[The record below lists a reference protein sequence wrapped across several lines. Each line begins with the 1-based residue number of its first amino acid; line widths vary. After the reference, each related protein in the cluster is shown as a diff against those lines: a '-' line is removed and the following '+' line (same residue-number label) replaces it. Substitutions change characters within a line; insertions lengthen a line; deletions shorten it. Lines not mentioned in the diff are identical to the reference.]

1 VLLDQP
7 LWSMPDATTAPT
19 PGPIDRLDALT
30 IWPYPRRVLTV
41 VGAAYFFAFS
51 DVVNIGFALPVLEKQ
66 FGVSSGYAASA
77 ITAGLV
83 GYVIG
88 AIGDAAIGDR
98 YGRRIGLTISILA
111 FSLGTTVAALA
122 PVFELVIVGR
132 FIAGMGIGAEIASAA
147 AYLAGIAPSRLRGR
161 AGTLAV
167 TWGFAGLAATPFLA
181 LALVPHLEIGWR
193 LLFMISVVGGLATLP
208 FRRHLPESPRWLMQ
222 RGNREDA
229 DRLVTAAETY
239 AQSRG
244 DSGTPMPPAPQVN
257 SMPFRSAVVLFLG
270 IWFIYYIGNYAW
282 LTLTPTLLTKEGFS
296 LTSSIGFLS
305 ITGIGL
311 VVGAAASTRL
321 AERWPR
327 KATAASAL
335 VVFALSLGAIGLAP
349 VAAVIMTLG
358 FVVSM
363 TIGMVVPIMYVLT
376 AEHFNS
382 DRRARGVALSDGLG
396 HLGGAICPVVILP
409 MAGIGFAWAMAAMA
423 ITGLLAA
430 VLLRFTRNLTGQSIA

>member
-1 VLLDQP
+1 
-7 LWSMPDATTAPT
+7 MPETEEAASAD
-19 PGPIDRLDALT
+19 PIDRLDALT
-30 IWPYPRRVLTV
+30 IWPYPRRVLAV

-66 FGVSSGYAASA
+66 FGVSSGAAANA

-88 AIGDAAIGDR
+88 ALGDAAIGDR
-98 YGRRIGLTISILA
+98 YGRRIGLTISIIA
-111 FSLGTTVAALA
+111 FSIGTTIAALA
-122 PVFELVIVGR
+122 PTFDIVIVGR
-132 FIAGMGIGAEIASAA
+132 LIAGMGIGAEIASAA

-161 AGTLAV
+161 AGTFAV

-193 LLFMISVVGGLATLP
+193 LLFMISVVGGVATLP
-208 FRRHLPESPRWLMQ
+208 FRRHLPESPRWLMR
-222 RGNREDA
+222 RGDRDAA
-229 DRLVTAAETY
+229 DRLVAAAEDR
-239 AQSRG
+239 ARSQG
-244 DSGTPMPPAPQVN
+244 DTGSPMPSVASAV
-257 SMPFRSAVVLFLG
+257 SLSFRSAVALFLG
-270 IWFIYYIGNYAW
+270 IWFVYYVGNYAW

-321 AERWPR
+321 AERWARKHTVIATLVIFALALIGIGSAPR
-327 KATAASAL
+327 AL
-335 VVFALSLGAIGLAP
+335 V
-349 VAAVIMTLG
+349 IMVLG
-358 FVVSM
+358 FIVSM
-363 TIGMVVPIMYVLT
+363 TIGMVVPLMYVLT
-376 AEHFNS
+376 AEHFSS

-396 HLGGAICPVVILP
+396 HLGGAVCPLLILP
-409 MAGIGFAWAMAAMA
+409 LAGIGFVWAMTAMA

-430 VLLRFTRNLTGQSIA
+430 FLVHFARDLTGRAIT

>member
-1 VLLDQP
+1 
-7 LWSMPDATTAPT
+7 MPDATAAPSSS
-19 PGPIDRLDALT
+19 PIDRLDALT
-30 IWPYPRRVLTV
+30 TWPYRRRVLVV

-66 FGVSSGYAASA
+66 FGVSSGHAATA

-98 YGRRIGLTISILA
+98 YGRKVGLTISILA
-111 FSLGTTVAALA
+111 FSLGTTIAALA
-122 PVFELVIVGR
+122 PTFELVIVGR

-161 AGTLAV
+161 AGTFAV

-208 FRRHLPESPRWLMQ
+208 FRRHLPESPRWLML
-222 RGNREDA
+222 RGNTAEA
-229 DRLVTAAETY
+229 DRMVTAAETY
-239 AQSRG
+239 ARSHG
-244 DSGTPMPPAPQVN
+244 DYGTPMPTSATPI
-257 SMPFRSAVVLFLG
+257 SMPFRAAVALFLG
-270 IWFIYYIGNYAW
+270 IWFVYYIGNYAW

-305 ITGIGL
+305 VTGIGL
-311 VVGAAASTRL
+311 VVGAAGSTRL
-321 AERWPR
+321 AERWAR
-327 KATAASAL
+327 KHTAMITL
-335 VVFALSLGAIGLAP
+335 VVFALALLGIGVAP
-349 VAAVIMTLG
+349 QALVIMVLG

-363 TIGMVVPIMYVLT
+363 TIGAVVPLMYVLT
-376 AEHFNS
+376 AEHFSS
-382 DRRARGVALSDGLG
+382 DHRARGVALSDGLG
-396 HLGGAICPVVILP
+396 HLGGAICPLVILP
-409 MAGIGFAWAMAAMA
+409 MAGVGFVWAMAAMA

-430 VLLRFTRNLTGQSIA
+430 ALLRFTRNFTGQSIA